1 MPFFLAVLHGLKPGD
16 STVYVAVDAL
26 AKIGTQPAAT
36 AVLDRLEW
44 LARQPSDAQQVQT
57 ESEFLMRALSQIPE
71 TAPLDFTRLRKILSG
86 RLLEVNRDTLLVIA
100 RKRRVLEA
108 VPDFLSTLANEPQ
121 SAISNPAFNALLG
134 FDSIEVWRK
143 TRDEIERRYRT
154 KEISDDYH
162 TSALRILDE
171 RLKQPEKVFAQSRQA
186 SRVNVFNDKQNQV
199 NAQMRTSQALKASD
213 PEKYVVAQLRYLET
227 LGNLSKEYEDMGG
240 AIGLR
245 NQVAEDYIA
254 LGNFVRFTLKQ
265 PAKAIHLYERAP
277 DSVMAQ
283 IAVADTARFD
293 LLDSVTAIQHYER
306 ALDVLKDKRMAGKD
320 IDAAVSAWM
329 KTWIGH
335 EIAYLKTG
343 KPFTGIL
350 TDEDLVGFSF
360 ILFWGASTMQGA
372 FVEFPPEVITL
383 AQSAYQGKVLTLGE
397 RNKLE
402 KEIDKLPASHFS
414 LISSMGAATML
425 PNASAVLHYFGK
437 HDPDGYLTASLLGSV
452 ALFNKHY

>member
-1 MPFFLAVLHGLKPGD
+1 MKKMQYSHHLILRCHFCIVFSAAAQVVWCAPVSDDAAAYLEKSEPTSAALIEARELGRGEGSVEGLQELIKRRQPKLIEYYGQFFGGWSYSQLSPGVEALITQNMNDPVIGPTLLRLTQNAKYKTRKLFELLEARIARASRPDWVALSAISRTDLPGIEADILKLAERFPASQFDKDSIAVLRFFGERKYAPAVPFFLAVLHGLKPGD

-171 RLKQPEKVFAQSRQA
+171 RLKH
-186 SRVNVFNDKQNQV
+186 
-199 NAQMRTSQALKASD
+199 
-213 PEKYVVAQLRYLET
+213 
-227 LGNLSKEYEDMGG
+227 GN
-240 AIGLR
+240 R
-245 NQVAEDYIA
+245 
-254 LGNFVRFTLKQ
+254 R
-265 PAKAIHLYERAP
+265 
-277 DSVMAQ
+277 
-283 IAVADTARFD
+283 
-293 LLDSVTAIQHYER
+293 
-306 ALDVLKDKRMAGKD
+306 
-320 IDAAVSAWM
+320 
-329 KTWIGH
+329 
-335 EIAYLKTG
+335 
-343 KPFTGIL
+343 
-350 TDEDLVGFSF
+350 
-360 ILFWGASTMQGA
+360 
-372 FVEFPPEVITL
+372 
-383 AQSAYQGKVLTLGE
+383 
-397 RNKLE
+397 
-402 KEIDKLPASHFS
+402 
-414 LISSMGAATML
+414 
-425 PNASAVLHYFGK
+425 
-437 HDPDGYLTASLLGSV
+437 
-452 ALFNKHY
+452 